1 MLKKVAILVD
11 GSFFIKRHKYYFK
24 SIINKDYDPTPQDLA
39 IALQRHCLKHID
51 RNKEELYRIFFY
63 DCKPLTKKTHY
74 PLSKKSLDCSKTKAY
89 EEKIQLHKFLVSTP
103 CLALRLGY
111 LDEQNASWILKDE
124 EKRKQLL
131 NGDLCVKQLSDED
144 YQYYAKQKGVDM
156 KIGIDIATLAL
167 KKLVQKIVLIS
178 GDSDFV
184 PASKLARTEGIIFTL
199 DPMGNPIKENLEE
212 HIDYL
217 KTTLPR
223 FKKATNSS
231 S

>member
-11 GSFFIKRHKYYFK
+11 GDFFIRRHKYCFK
-24 SIINKDYDPTPQDLA
+24 LIINKDYDPTPQNLA
-39 IALQRHCLKHID
+39 IALQRHCLRHID

-63 DCKPLTKKTHY
+63 DCRPLTKKTHY

-199 DPMGNPIKENLEE
+199 DPMGNPIKENLEK

-217 KTTLPR
+217 KTTLPY
-223 FKKATNSS
+223 FKK
-231 S
+231 

>member
-11 GSFFIKRHKYYFK
+11 GDFFIRRHKAYFK
-24 SIINKDYDPTPQDLA
+24 RFKKQDYEPNPNELA
-39 IALQRHCLKHID
+39 KSLQTHCFKHID
-51 RNKEELYRIFFY
+51 KSKEELYRIFFY
-63 DCKPLTKKTHY
+63 DCLPLSKKTHY
-74 PLSKKSLDCSKTKAY
+74 PLSKKSLDCSKTTTYK
-89 EEKIQLHKFLVSTP
+89 ERIELHRQLISTP

-131 NGDLCVKQLSDED
+131 SGKISVEQLSDED
-144 YQYYAKQKGVDM
+144 YQYYAKQKGVDI
-156 KIGIDIATLAL
+156 KIGLDIATLAL

-199 DPMGNPIKENLEE
+199 DPMGNHIKDDLKE

-217 KTTLPR
+217 KTTLPN
-223 FKKATNSS
+223 FQKNT
-231 S
+231 

>member
-1 MLKKVAILVD
+1 LI
-11 GSFFIKRHKYYFK
+11 
-24 SIINKDYDPTPQDLA
+24 
-39 IALQRHCLKHID
+39 
-51 RNKEELYRIFFY
+51 
-63 DCKPLTKKTHY
+63 
-74 PLSKKSLDCSKTKAY
+74 SK
-89 EEKIQLHKFLVSTP
+89 P

-111 LDEQNASWILKDE
+111 LDEKSATWIIKNKKKHKKLLSGKITIKD
-124 EKRKQLL
+124 
-131 NGDLCVKQLSDED
+131 LSDND
-144 YQYYAKQKGVDM
+144 YMYYAKQKGVDM

-217 KTTLPR
+217 KTTLPY
-223 FKKATNSS
+223 FKK
-231 S
+231 

>member
-1 MLKKVAILVD
+1 MAKKVAILVD
-11 GSFFIKRHKYYFK
+11 GNFFIKRHKAYFRTFLK
-24 SIINKDYDPTPQDLA
+24 KKDYDPSPKELVK
-39 IALQRHCLKHID
+39 ALQMHCLKHID
-51 RNKEELYRIFFY
+51 KEKEELYRIFFY

-74 PLSKKSLDCSKTKAY
+74 PLSKKPLDCSKTKAY
-89 EEKIQLHKFLVSTP
+89 QEKMELHNYLVSTP

-131 NGDLCVKQLSDED
+131 NGKICVKQLSDDD
-144 YQYYAKQKGVDM
+144 YQYYAKQKGVDI
-156 KIGIDIATLAL
+156 KIGIDITTLAL

-184 PASKLARTEGIIFTL
+184 PASKLARTEGLLFTL
-199 DPMGNPIKENLEE
+199 DPMGNAIKENLQE

-217 KTTLPR
+217 KTTLPH
-223 FKKATNSS
+223 FKKS
-231 S
+231 